1 MSIEPTVLQKPAQE
15 ITSNAPKQHPLK
27 PSEIMALKICSALGA
42 LGFTAFMVN
51 SWQMEL
57 AAYNADQASQSQAK
71 TAQPAP
77 AASTTSPEMT
87 VVSTST
93 TTQETAT
100 ETPTEPVLMTSEP
113 SITDQKVLAQLSQKL
128 YEKIDTNWKQSPTF
142 SKSLV
147 YQVQVAKDGDIAEYE
162 SLNPMASE
170 YEKETPLPLLTNTQQ
185 TEANS
190 ASPLAKF
197 LVVMTP
203 SGVLEVSPWTAE
215 Q

>member
-1 MSIEPTVLQKPAQE
+1 MSIEPTVLEQPAQE
-15 ITSNAPKQHPLK
+15 ISSNAPKQHTLK

-57 AAYNADQASQSQAK
+57 AAYHADQASQSQTK

-77 AASTTSPEMT
+77 AASTAPTEMT
-87 VVSTST
+87 VTSAPP
-93 TTQETAT
+93 TTQETPAEMTT
-100 ETPTEPVLMTSEP
+100 ESN
-113 SITDQKVLAQLSQKL
+113 ITDQKVLAQLSQNL

-147 YQVQVAKDGDIAEYE
+147 YQVKVAKDGDIAEYE
-162 SLNPMASE
+162 SLNLVASE
-170 YEKETPLPLLTNTQQ
+170 YVKETPLPLLTDAQAPETI
-185 TEANS
+185 
-190 ASPLAKF
+190 SPSSLAKF

-203 SGVLEVSPWTAE
+203 NGGLEVSPWTAE